1 MRWRRSASSAGA
13 TVDGRIVSE
22 MSANALFFV
31 QWCVFLAR
39 VHHRAT
45 EAVCVHDVA
54 VAYCGSLAASLPAH
68 LKTAKL
74 RNARR
79 HLSSNYWYFPP
90 HIPPGPPLLAFEC
103 LWRCSPPE
111 STALLFQTEA
121 GCHEL
126 LMSFREQESRTPPR
140 IWEWG
145 IARRHPSQGKTAA
158 ASCSSAANNS
168 NKMLD

>member
-1 MRWRRSASSAGA
+1 MCWRRSASSAGA

-74 RNARR
+74 RNARC

-90 HIPPGPPLLAFEC
+90 HTPPGPPLCVPVTML
-103 LWRCSPPE
+103 
-111 STALLFQTEA
+111 STWVHSFALSNRGRMSWIVDVFQGA
-121 GCHEL
+121 RVQNSAKNLGV
-126 LMSFREQESRTPPR
+126 RDRTPSSVPR
-140 IWEWG
+140 
-145 IARRHPSQGKTAA
+145 
-158 ASCSSAANNS
+158 
-168 NKMLD
+168 